1 MKNVDRGP
9 IVQTTAGR
17 LWGIWESG
25 LAVFRGIPYA
35 AAPVGERRWR
45 ATESHPGWMGVRE
58 ATVHGPI
65 APQPVGLPHDE
76 VLGTQG
82 RSTRFM
88 DEDCLTLTLWSPGTD
103 DARRPVLVWIHGGG
117 MTTGAGSWDVYSC
130 EEFARNGDLVAVS
143 INYRLGPLG
152 SLYAEEDGG
161 GRGNFWIDDILAAL
175 CWVQDNIAAFGGDPA
190 NVTVAG
196 QSGGALSIAYMMGS
210 EAGRGLFRRAIL
222 QSMPL
227 GFGARTIEESRA
239 TSERYFTALG
249 VSTLQEARRLSTD
262 QLLAP
267 LGQLAQEASGWGL
280 FVPPFAPVLDGRTI
294 EQQVIDALALG
305 RGTDVDLMLGWT
317 REEDAF
323 FHVPDPATRVASV
336 EQIVERARLPFGDA
350 APQAYAEYARARPG
364 GLPVEILGDI
374 TTDERYRMDG
384 LRLADLR
391 AAQERP
397 AYVYQFDWQT
407 RAFDGLLGAA
417 HCLELPFTLHNFEA
431 WSDARMLEGTDSP
444 RRQAL
449 ADAMHAAWIAF
460 LRTGDPN
467 HDALPIWEPYRL
479 ERRNA
484 LRFDTIIEPIDD
496 VHGYW
501 RRTWDRFGGRTR

>member
-161 GRGNFWIDDILAAL
+161 GRGNFWIDDMLAAL

-227 GFGARTIEESRA
+227 GFGAHHRRITRDQRAILHSAWSLDVAGGAAAFHGPAAGSTWAARTGGERVGALRPAVRTGPGRA
-239 TSERYFTALG
+239 DDRAAG
-249 VSTLQEARRLSTD
+249 DR
-262 QLLAP
+262 
-267 LGQLAQEASGWGL
+267 
-280 FVPPFAPVLDGRTI
+280 
-294 EQQVIDALALG
+294 
-305 RGTDVDLMLGWT
+305 
-317 REEDAF
+317 
-323 FHVPDPATRVASV
+323 
-336 EQIVERARLPFGDA
+336 RARSRPWHRCR
-350 APQAYAEYARARPG
+350 PHAR
-364 GLPVEILGDI
+364 LD
-374 TTDERYRMDG
+374 
-384 LRLADLR
+384 
-391 AAQERP
+391 
-397 AYVYQFDWQT
+397 
-407 RAFDGLLGAA
+407 
-417 HCLELPFTLHNFEA
+417 
-431 WSDARMLEGTDSP
+431 P
-444 RRQAL
+444 R
-449 ADAMHAAWIAF
+449 
-460 LRTGDPN
+460 
-467 HDALPIWEPYRL
+467 
-479 ERRNA
+479 
-484 LRFDTIIEPIDD
+484 
-496 VHGYW
+496 
-501 RRTWDRFGGRTR
+501 GGRLLPRA